1 MNFEVSYIKY
11 LKSLTRGYKMFNFLN
26 KIPINSYMFY
36 DIGVINNDNVR
47 NNFSF
52 GSIRSDMGIGF
63 TCDLGEIVDS
73 YYDFE
78 KPLLFRLDFPFFLS
92 DPASSE
98 NQIKF
103 RWLLGINKSF

>member
-1 MNFEVSYIKY
+1 
-11 LKSLTRGYKMFNFLN
+11 
-26 KIPINSYMFY
+26 
-36 DIGVINNDNVR
+36 
-47 NNFSF
+47 
-52 GSIRSDMGIGF
+52 MGIGF

-103 RWLLGINKSF
+103 RWLFGINKSF

>member
-1 MNFEVSYIKY
+1 
-11 LKSLTRGYKMFNFLN
+11 
-26 KIPINSYMFY
+26 MFY

-63 TCDLGEIVDS
+63 TCDLEIVDS

-78 KPLLFRLDFPFFLS
+78 KPLLFRLDFPFFLVILILK
-92 DPASSE
+92 
-98 NQIKF
+98 IKLNLDGF
-103 RWLLGINKSF
+103 LN